1 MFIFIIFYCWLG
13 FNYYSAVLCF
23 QFLKAARLFRKEK
36 KFMEASEN
44 FEKCLDF
51 MRALDCLLKGQSYNQ
66 ALEVIARC
74 RKLEKRKVVM
84 VSVPRVDQREESIC
98 YQAAEYYL
106 KHRQL
111 DLMTSALEKLP
122 KTKDRITFLQKN
134 ACYGQAAEL
143 LLKEGKPQE
152 AAELM
157 RSNGKFLEATSFT
170 DDDKFAADCYLL
182 ATRSSIL
189 SKEITVNTMN
199 NGETQKL
206 IEAPLHHAAELYER
220 CGDVNGQAEVK
231 FTRGKFLSCI
241 SDLEEAGKLYY
252 RAVNYVGAAK
262 CFLLLIDLE
271 KDPKKFSCPIAL
283 DTIKA
288 LLYLILALHKKKQD
302 NKDRTAIL
310 MCETYFGLVE
320 TGDIHARKIPQLEMA
335 RLTALRM
342 NEEVKNKEIIAVED
356 AYNVIK
362 EYLYGMASNLIQQV
376 WNRQQN
382 MNEQHKQC
390 SRYLAGDLCDNDNC
404 KCYHGDPTR
413 LHFDDR
419 FYALCFLINLNTVV
433 INFLE
438 ELKKESAKVA
448 NQLRKRLSKL
458 LMFEACQWLMDLLFH
473 RSNQLEQPYFLEEK
487 DLIFLRK
494 QQPIC
499 YRIIEYARFL
509 WCKAK
514 EEDRWSDSDLFITV
528 SNLMHVA
535 AAPVADIFDLLCVEE
550 RKFERY
556 AAKENIRNYYGF
568 FPDRIKHGRYKIFSK
583 WLEHSKSALHN
594 QGGDVLKATQS
605 AIKTFLYVPAKRSP
619 KIPHPSIANAVMIL
633 EYFMTACLM
642 LYSRLMINRTPVCL
656 PKSYLSLTTF
666 WDMVNMFK
674 PNQSS
679 LRGAIQSHA
688 PSSFVEEGT
697 LKRLQGLTESMV
709 LLMFGGISPR

>member
-1 MFIFIIFYCWLG
+1 
-13 FNYYSAVLCF
+13 
-23 QFLKAARLFRKEK
+23 
-36 KFMEASEN
+36 MEASEN
-44 FEKCLDF
+44 FEKGLDF
-51 MRALDCLLKGQSYNQ
+51 MRAVDCLLKNQSYNQ

-74 RKLEKRKVVM
+74 RKLVQEKGEVAM
-84 VSVPRVDQREESIC
+84 VTVPRVDQREESIC

-106 KHRQL
+106 KHDQL

-122 KTKDRITFLQKN
+122 ETKDRITFLQKN
-134 ACYGQAAEL
+134 ACYDQAAEL

-182 ATRSSIL
+182 ATRSTIL

-199 NGETQKL
+199 NAETQEL
-206 IEAPLHHAAELYER
+206 IEAPLHRAAELYER

-252 RAVNYVGAAK
+252 RAVNYVGAAE

-271 KDPKKFSCPIAL
+271 KDPKKFSHPIAL

-288 LLYLILALHKKKQD
+288 FLYLILALHKKKQD
-302 NKDRTAIL
+302 NKDHTTIL
-310 MCETYFGLVE
+310 MCESYFGLVE
-320 TGDIHARKIPQLEMA
+320 TGDTYARKIPQLEMA
-335 RLTALRM
+335 RLTALRV

-362 EYLYGMASNLIQQV
+362 EHLYAMASNLIQQV
-376 WNRQQN
+376 WNRHQRI
-382 MNEQHKQC
+382 NEQHKQC
-390 SRYLAGDLCDNDNC
+390 SRYLAGDSCENDSC
-404 KCYHGDPTR
+404 KCYHGDLTR
-413 LHFDDR
+413 LHFADR
-419 FYALCFLINLNTVV
+419 FYALCFLINLDAEVE
-433 INFLE
+433 NFLE
-438 ELKKESAKVA
+438 ELKRESAKAA
-448 NQLRKRLSKL
+448 NQLRKRFSKP
-458 LMFEACQWLMDLLFH
+458 LMFEACQWLVELLFP
-473 RSNQLEQPYFLEEK
+473 RSNQLNQPYFLRGK

-494 QQPIC
+494 QQPIR
-499 YRIIEYARFL
+499 YRIIEYAKFL
-509 WCKAK
+509 WCKAE

-535 AAPVADIFDLLCVEE
+535 AAPVADIFNLLNVEE
-550 RKFERY
+550 RKFERH
-556 AAKENIRNYYGF
+556 AAKENMRNYHYGF
-568 FPDRIKHGRYKIFSK
+568 FPDRIKRGRYKIFSK

-594 QGGDVLKATQS
+594 LGGDVLKATQS
-605 AIKTFLYVPAKRSP
+605 AIKIFLYVPAKRSP
-619 KIPHPSIANAVMIL
+619 KMPYPSIANTVMIL

-642 LYSRLMINRTPVCL
+642 LYSRLIINRTPVCL

-679 LRGAIQSHA
+679 LRGAIQRHA
-688 PSSFVEEGT
+688 PSSFVEEGM
-697 LKRLQGLTESMV
+697 LERLQGLTESMV
-709 LLMFGGISPR
+709 MLMFGGISPR